1 MYKKVHTNFI
11 HSSQTLETSQMLI
24 KRKTNK
30 LVYSYHG
37 ILHSRKEQ
45 IVGLKNDINKSQILC
60 WNERNHTQEGTYM
73 RFKNSQ
79 NLLVMTEINSGYLL
93 GRG

>member
-11 HSSQTLETSQMLI
+11 HSSQTLEISQMLM

-37 ILHSRKEQ
+37 ILHSREQ

-60 WNERNHTQEGTYM
+60 WNERNQTQEGRYM
-73 RFKNSQ
+73 KFKNSQ
-79 NLLVMTEINSGYLL
+79 NLLVMTEIKSGYLW